1 MKVKE
6 VFKEVFM
13 GCNMTNAIANDEK
26 VKDIYTMQ
34 KDSIEYTN
42 IIENKL
48 IRKRISNDVKKK
60 YFMSDRDIVVYVKK
74 PFKVARVITNGVIDG
89 LAVGWATATGAKT
102 CQKAV
107 NSKMAK
113 NIFKYVKEAIKTMKP
128 LTGLALKGLE
138 KIKGYAV
145 KGLNILKNNKYG
157 QKLTSLSDKLTNNS
171 FTKKI
176 INFTENISKKV
187 VEIVKK
193 VIKPIK
199 NMTFEKATN
208 ITATTLGTGSGIAG
222 AYVAA
227 KEANPIQTV
236 EDEE

>member
-1 MKVKE
+1 ML
-6 VFKEVFM
+6 
-13 GCNMTNAIANDEK
+13 TISPISA
-26 VKDIYTMQ
+26 
-34 KDSIEYTN
+34 
-42 IIENKL
+42 NKL
-48 IRKRISNDVKKK
+48 AKVPSFKAYDDDKASYEAERRFYEQQSQELNQVIEDENIPEGL
-60 YFMSDRDIVVYVKK
+60 KK

-107 NSKMAK
+107 NSKIAK
-113 NIFKYVKEAIKTMKP
+113 NIFKYVKEAIKTIKP

-145 KGLNILKNNKYG
+145 KGLNILKNNKFG